1 MCNKHNDAEEE
12 RHEKG
17 GRRRATKSNCI
28 GLVWPHPYLNEI
40 KGLVHSFHSLSNN
53 NNNNNKPTTI
63 PQ

>member
-28 GLVWPHPYLNEI
+28 GLVWPHPYLNER
-40 KGLVHSFHSLSNN
+40 V
-53 NNNNNKPTTI
+53 
-63 PQ
+63 